1 MFSPCR
7 DGGWERIGEQT
18 MAGMVFPSRFANT
31 EGPGAVKLYG
41 IGNIPS
47 LGPQDGQLA
56 DCLASLAHDS
66 TG

>member
-1 MFSPCR
+1 MRCSGR
-7 DGGWERIGEQT
+7 AGTEIGEQT

-31 EGPGAVKLYG
+31 ESPGAVKLYG

-47 LGPQDGQLA
+47 LGPRDGQLA

-66 TG
+66 AG